1 MSGHELLPFL
11 RRLRFKG
18 RLVLLPLVGPLLCR
32 RGLSTIAQEFSLWS
46 MKAYE
51 FVTIWR
57 VEAPIDRVW
66 NEIYHSKHWPTW
78 WKGVESVVE
87 MRKGDE
93 SGVGS
98 IHRYTWK
105 SKLPYRLSF
114 DMEAIRVEPPLLL
127 EGIATGELQGRGLW
141 QLSSEGRETIVR
153 YDWKVETTKQWM
165 NLLAPLARPLFE
177 WNHNVV
183 MSWGAK
189 GLAQRLG
196 KSVQTT

>member
-1 MSGHELLPFL
+1 M
-11 RRLRFKG
+11 R
-18 RLVLLPLVGPLLCR
+18 
-32 RGLSTIAQEFSLWS
+32 
-46 MKAYE
+46 AYE

-57 VEAPIDRVW
+57 VGAPIESVW
-66 NEIYHSKHWPTW
+66 NEIYHSEEWPKW

-87 MRKGDE
+87 LRKGDE
-93 SGVGS
+93 GGVGS

-114 DMEAIRVEPPLLL
+114 EMETIRVEPPLLL
-127 EGIATGELQGRGLW
+127 EGIARGELQGRGLW
-141 QLSSEGRETIVR
+141 QLASEGNETLVR
-153 YDWKVETTKQWM
+153 YDWRVETTKQWM
-165 NLLAPLARPLFE
+165 NLLAPIARPLFE

-196 KSVQTT
+196 ASVVEQKSL

>member
-1 MSGHELLPFL
+1 
-11 RRLRFKG
+11 
-18 RLVLLPLVGPLLCR
+18 
-32 RGLSTIAQEFSLWS
+32 
-46 MKAYE
+46 MKNYE

-57 VEAPIDRVW
+57 VQAPIDRVW
-66 NEIYHSKHWPTW
+66 NEIYHSNAWPTW

-98 IHRYTWK
+98 IRRYTWK

-114 DMEAIRVEPPLLL
+114 NMETTRIEPPSLL
-127 EGIATGELQGRGLW
+127 EGVATGELQGRGRW
-141 QLSSEGRETIVR
+141 QLSTEGSETIVR
-153 YDWKVETTKQWM
+153 YDWIVETTKPWM
-165 NLLAPLARPLFE
+165 ILLSPIARPLFE

-189 GLAQRLG
+189 GLAQRL
-196 KSVQTT
+196 KARVVEQ

>member
-1 MSGHELLPFL
+1 
-11 RRLRFKG
+11 
-18 RLVLLPLVGPLLCR
+18 
-32 RGLSTIAQEFSLWS
+32 
-46 MKAYE
+46 MKTYE

-57 VEAPIDRVW
+57 VNAPLESVW
-66 NEIYHSKHWPTW
+66 NEIYHSREWPTW

-87 MRKGDE
+87 VQKGDDL
-93 SGVGS
+93 GVGS

-114 DMEAIRVEPPLLL
+114 DMKTIRIEPPVLL

-141 QLSSEGRETIVR
+141 RLSASNGETTVR
-153 YDWKVETTKQWM
+153 YDWRVDTTKRWM
-165 NLLAPLARPLFE
+165 NLLSPLARPLFE

-183 MSWGAK
+183 MSWGAQ

-196 KSVQTT
+196 QRVTEQKS

>member
-1 MSGHELLPFL
+1 
-11 RRLRFKG
+11 
-18 RLVLLPLVGPLLCR
+18 
-32 RGLSTIAQEFSLWS
+32 
-46 MKAYE
+46 
-51 FVTIWR
+51 
-57 VEAPIDRVW
+57 
-66 NEIYHSKHWPTW
+66 
-78 WKGVESVVE
+78 VVE
-87 MRKGDE
+87 TRKGDQ

-98 IHRYTWK
+98 IQRYTWK

-114 DMEAIRVEPPLLL
+114 DMETNRIEPPLLL

-141 QLSSEGRETIVR
+141 QLSTEGRETIVR
-153 YDWKVETTKQWM
+153 FDWKVETTKRWM

-196 KSVQTT
+196 AGVVEQKKPL

>member
-1 MSGHELLPFL
+1 
-11 RRLRFKG
+11 
-18 RLVLLPLVGPLLCR
+18 
-32 RGLSTIAQEFSLWS
+32 

-51 FVTIWR
+51 FVAIWR

-66 NEIYHSKHWPTW
+66 NEIYQSKDWPTW

-87 MRKGDE
+87 IRKGDE
-93 SGVGS
+93 SGLGS

-105 SKLPYRLSF
+105 SKLPYKLSF
-114 DMEAIRVEPPLLL
+114 DMQTVRIEPPVLL
-127 EGIATGELQGRGLW
+127 EGIAMGELQGRGLW
-141 QLSSEGRETIVR
+141 QLSTEGDETVVR

-165 NLLAPLARPLFE
+165 NLISPIARPLFK

-189 GLAQRLG
+189 GLEERLG
-196 KSVQTT
+196 ASVVERSV